1 MVYFPSR
8 IGQKFLMLK
17 SFLKVFILGMGLVD
31 FPLCRRSLF
40 RAFVKTDESGES
52 PPIFGAE
59 TAHAWFSQVFRID
72 VTLRKIFSSR
82 TFTSGEGTYWY
93 TALKKCQNN
102 KILSKCHILVSFQL
116 WFYDYALTL
125 VVYEYSRVSNNR
137 GDGINV

>member
-1 MVYFPSR
+1 MLGQEYWKEMSIITDLICVLLQSEIDYYKKALFYFPSR
-8 IGQKFLMLK
+8 MGHIFLILK

-93 TALKKCQNN
+93 TALKK
-102 KILSKCHILVSFQL
+102 
-116 WFYDYALTL
+116 
-125 VVYEYSRVSNNR
+125 
-137 GDGINV
+137 